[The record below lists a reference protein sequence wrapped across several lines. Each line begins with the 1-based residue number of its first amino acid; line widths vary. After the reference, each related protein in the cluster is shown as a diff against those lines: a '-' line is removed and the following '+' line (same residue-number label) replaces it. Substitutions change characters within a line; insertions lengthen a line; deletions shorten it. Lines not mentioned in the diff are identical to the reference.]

1 MKTAIYARVSV
12 KHANRKDLSIEAQ
25 IAVCKEYFKR
35 VYIGTKGVKEA
46 AKQETVKEKEE
57 EQENLELLI
66 FSDLGYSGRTM
77 NRPAF
82 KALQEQIVHHEISCL
97 VVKDLSRLG
106 RDYRLVGNF
115 AEKILPQYSVRLL
128 SAAEDYDSEKG
139 SNTTA
144 VGLAHLLNEWYA
156 RDIGRKVALVKEEKK
171 KKGNY
176 LGSVAPYGYQI
187 VQREGV
193 RRLEKEESY
202 QVVETICM
210 LHQKGYSSEEIAAW
224 LLEKNI
230 NPPAVYRKSRMLI
243 ATGEMAEAWKSG
255 TIRNLLRRE
264 AEREGY

>member
-25 IAVCKEYFKR
+25 IAVCREYLKR
-35 VYIGTKGVKEA
+35 VHKAAKRVTEGT
-46 AKQETVKEKEE
+46 KQETMKEKGE
-57 EQENLELLI
+57 EQENLEVLI

-82 KALQEQIVHHEISCL
+82 QALQQQIFHHEISCL

-115 AEKILPQYSVRLL
+115 AEKILPRYSVRLL
-128 SAAEDYDSEKG
+128 SAAENYDSEKG
-139 SNTTA
+139 GNTTA

-156 RDIGRKVALVKEEKK
+156 RDIGRKVALVKAEKK

-176 LGSVAPYGYQI
+176 LGSVAPYGYRI
-187 VQREGV
+187 VQRDGV

-202 QVVETICM
+202 QIIETICM

-224 LLEKNI
+224 LSEKNV

-243 ATGEMAEAWKSG
+243 ATRETAEAWKSG

-264 AEREGY
+264 ADQNGY